1 MKSFK
6 RSVIIV
12 MSVIAVCMATAAE
25 NQGKEMQMNTNETVG
40 VSEKGERIGFMVPE
54 KIYAVVGREINIYF
68 RNLVTVINPDM
79 LAFEVNTKLGRTDAV
94 RWHCI
99 PTADQ
104 VGEHKLVVSVWNDDG
119 KITEAES
126 TLVVVPA
133 NAGEGKELV
142 LLEIGA
148 SCMAAGGHG
157 EALWQRFQASGNP
170 KLTMLGSHAPGYGP
184 VQPGGPANEAY
195 GGWTWAT
202 FFEKTKTNNLAN
214 DGLHPARPT
223 DVPSPFLFQK
233 DGAFTF
239 DFAQYLDKV
248 CGGRK
253 PDAVLFEL
261 GVNGLFLDKT
271 DEEVKQHLANRILP
285 YMKKMMEEIKR
296 VAPNVK
302 LGVELIPTGSAS
314 QDAFGK
320 NYGTSQSRRRWMRN
334 AYLLHRCY
342 EENAAELGYELLPA
356 YVNFD
361 CVHNYPQQVVP
372 AYEGSTIQVKT
383 VTNALHPTQEGYGQ
397 WADSEYFWLKYIMQ
411 N

>member
-1 MKSFK
+1 MKGCK
-6 RSVIIV
+6 RIIWAIMASV
-12 MSVIAVCMATAAE
+12 AVCLAAE
-25 NQGKEMQMNTNETVG
+25 NQGKEMKMDVNETVG
-40 VSEKGERIGFMVPE
+40 KSGKNIGFMVP
-54 KIYAVVGREINIYF
+54 KKMYAVVGREINIYF
-68 RNLVTVINPDM
+68 RNLVNVINPDM
-79 LAFEVNTKLGRTDAV
+79 LAFEVNTKLGRTDAT

-99 PTADQ
+99 PTEEE
-104 VGEHKLVVSVWNDDG
+104 VGEHRIGVSVWNDDG
-119 KITEAES
+119 KIAEAET

-148 SCMAAGGHG
+148 SCMAAAGHG
-157 EALWQRFQASGNP
+157 DALWQRFQAPGNP
-170 KLTMLGSHAPGYGP
+170 KLTMLGSHAPGYGA

-195 GGWTWAT
+195 GGWTWTT

-223 DVPSPFLFQK
+223 DVPSPFLFK
-233 DGAFTF
+233 KGDEFTF

-261 GVNGLFLDKT
+261 GVNGLFLLKS
-271 DEEVKQHLANRILP
+271 DEDVKRHIENRIVP
-285 YMKKMMEEIKR
+285 YMKRMMEDIRR
-296 VAPNVK
+296 VVPDVK
-302 LGVELIPTGSAS
+302 LGVQLIPTGSVS

-320 NYGTSQSRRRWMRN
+320 NYGTNQSRRRWLRN
-334 AYLLHRCY
+334 AYLLHACY
-342 EENAAELGYELLPA
+342 EENAAELGYELVPA

-361 CVHNYPQQVVP
+361 CTVNYPQQLVP

-383 VTNALHPTQEGYGQ
+383 VTNALHPTREGYGQ

>member
-1 MKSFK
+1 MTS
-6 RSVIIV
+6 
-12 MSVIAVCMATAAE
+12 IALCVAAAAE
-25 NQGKEMQMNTNETVG
+25 TQGKETQMNSNETVG
-40 VSEKGERIGFMVPE
+40 MLGKNIGFMVPK

-99 PTADQ
+99 PTEEQ
-104 VGEHKLVVSVWNDDG
+104 VGEHRIGVSVWNDDG
-119 KITEAES
+119 KLAEAET

-133 NAGEGKELV
+133 NAGEGRELV
-142 LLEIGA
+142 ILEIGA
-148 SCMAAGGHG
+148 SCMAAAGHG
-157 EALWQRFQASGNP
+157 EALWQRFQTPGNP
-170 KLTMLGSHAPGYGP
+170 TLTMLGSHAPGYGP

-195 GGWTWAT
+195 GGWTWTT

-223 DVPSPFLFQK
+223 DVPSPFLFK
-233 DGAFTF
+233 KEDAFTF
-239 DFAQYLDKV
+239 DFAQYLEKV

-261 GVNGLFLDKT
+261 GVNGLFLMKT
-271 DEEVKQHLANRILP
+271 DEEVKSHIENRIVP
-285 YMKKMMEEIKR
+285 YMKQMMAEIRR
-296 VAPNVK
+296 VVPDVK

-320 NYGTSQSRRRWMRN
+320 NYGTSQSRRRWLRN
-334 AYLLHRCY
+334 AYLLHACY
-342 EENAAELGYELLPA
+342 EENAEELGYELIPA

-361 CVHNYPQQVVP
+361 CVLNYPQQLVP

-383 VTNALHPTQEGYGQ
+383 VTNALHPTREGYGQ
-397 WADSEYFWLKYIMQ
+397 WADSEYFWLKYIVR

>member
-1 MKSFK
+1 MTS
-6 RSVIIV
+6 
-12 MSVIAVCMATAAE
+12 IALCVAAAAE
-25 NQGKEMQMNTNETVG
+25 TQGKETQMNSNETVG
-40 VSEKGERIGFMVPE
+40 MLGKNIGFMVPK

-99 PTADQ
+99 PTEEQ
-104 VGEHKLVVSVWNDDG
+104 VGEHRIGVSVWNDDG
-119 KITEAES
+119 KLAEAET

-133 NAGEGKELV
+133 NAGEGRELV
-142 LLEIGA
+142 ILEIGA
-148 SCMAAGGHG
+148 SCMAAAGHG
-157 EALWQRFQASGNP
+157 EALWQRFQTPGNP
-170 KLTMLGSHAPGYGP
+170 TLTMLGSHAPGYGP

-195 GGWTWAT
+195 GGWTWTT

-223 DVPSPFLFQK
+223 DVPSPFLFK
-233 DGAFTF
+233 KEDAFTF
-239 DFAQYLDKV
+239 DFAQYLEKV

-261 GVNGLFLDKT
+261 GVNGLFLMKT
-271 DEEVKQHLANRILP
+271 DEEVKSHIENRIVP
-285 YMKKMMEEIKR
+285 YMKQMMAEIRR
-296 VAPNVK
+296 VVPDVK

-320 NYGTSQSRRRWMRN
+320 NYGTSQSRRRWLRN
-334 AYLLHRCY
+334 AYLLHACY
-342 EENAAELGYELLPA
+342 EENAKELGYELIPA

-361 CVHNYPQQVVP
+361 CVLNYPQQLVP

-383 VTNALHPTQEGYGQ
+383 VTNALHPTREGYGQ
-397 WADSEYFWLKYIMQ
+397 WADSEYFWLKYIVR

>member
-1 MKSFK
+1 M
-6 RSVIIV
+6 
-12 MSVIAVCMATAAE
+12 MSIAVCMAAAAE
-25 NQGKEMQMNTNETVG
+25 KQGKEMQMNSNETVG
-40 VSEKGERIGFMVPE
+40 MSGKNIGFMVPK

-79 LAFEVNTKLGRTDAV
+79 LAFEVYTKLGRTDAL

-99 PTADQ
+99 PTEEQ
-104 VGEHKLVVSVWNDDG
+104 VGEHRLGVSVWNDDG
-119 KITEAES
+119 KLAEGET

-133 NAGEGKELV
+133 NAGEGRELV
-142 LLEIGA
+142 ILEIGA
-148 SCMAAGGHG
+148 SCMAAAGHG
-157 EALWQRFQASGNP
+157 EALWQRFQAPGNP
-170 KLTMLGSHAPGYGP
+170 TLTMLGSHAPGYGP

-195 GGWTWAT
+195 GGWTWTT
-202 FFEKTKTNNLAN
+202 FFEKTKTDNLAN

-223 DVPSPFLFQK
+223 DVPSPFLFK
-233 DGAFTF
+233 KEDAFTF

-261 GVNGLFLDKT
+261 GVNGLFLMKT
-271 DEEVKQHLANRILP
+271 DEEVKSHIENRIVP
-285 YMKKMMEEIKR
+285 YMKQMMAEIRR
-296 VAPNVK
+296 VVPDVK

-320 NYGTSQSRRRWMRN
+320 NYGTSQSRRRWLRN
-334 AYLLHRCY
+334 AYLMHACY
-342 EENAAELGYELLPA
+342 EENAEELGYELVPA

-361 CVHNYPQQVVP
+361 CVVNYPQQLMP
-372 AYEGSTIQVKT
+372 AYEGSTIQVNT
-383 VTNALHPTQEGYGQ
+383 VTNALHPTREGYGQ
-397 WADSEYFWLKYIMQ
+397 WADSEYFWLKYLMQ

>member
-1 MKSFK
+1 MIFLK
-6 RSVIIV
+6 RFVTIV
-12 MSVIAVCMATAAE
+12 VTIAVCMATAAGE
-25 NQGKEMQMNTNETVG
+25 QGKEMQMNTNES
-40 VSEKGERIGFMVPE
+40 VSVSGKGESIGFMVPE
-54 KIYAVVGREINIYF
+54 KIYAVVEREINIYF

-79 LAFEVNTKLGRTDAV
+79 LAFEVNTNLGRTDAE

-99 PTADQ
+99 PTAEQ
-104 VGEHKLVVSVWNDDG
+104 VGEHKIVVSVWNDDG
-119 KITEAES
+119 KIAEAET

-133 NAGEGKELV
+133 NAGEGRELV

-148 SCMAAGGHG
+148 SCMAAAGHG
-157 EALWQRFQASGNP
+157 EALWQRFQAPGNP
-170 KLTMLGSHAPGYGP
+170 KLTMLGSHAPGYGA

-195 GGWTWAT
+195 GGWTWTT

-223 DVPSPFLFQK
+223 DVPSPFLFK
-233 DGAFTF
+233 KGDEFTF

-261 GVNGLFLDKT
+261 GVNGLFLLKS
-271 DEEVKQHLANRILP
+271 DEDVKRHLENRIVP
-285 YMKKMMEEIKR
+285 YMKRMMEDIRR
-296 VAPNVK
+296 VVPDVK
-302 LGVELIPTGSAS
+302 LGVQLIPTGSVS

-320 NYGTSQSRRRWMRN
+320 NYGTSQSRRRWLRN

-342 EENAAELGYELLPA
+342 EENALELGYELVPA

-361 CVHNYPQQVVP
+361 CVHNYPQQLVP
-372 AYEGSTIQVKT
+372 AYEGSTIQVNT
-383 VTNALHPTQEGYGQ
+383 VTNALHPTREGYGQ